1 MEMKKLKRKTKK
13 LLIAVFVI
21 WLLFL
26 SIPLARFI
34 TGKAI
39 LNGID
44 DAYVMG
50 GALFTGLA
58 FAVTYASLLTQNE
71 ALQEQLA
78 MDTLSNTI
86 DLILDSDRF
95 RESRKYVM
103 SMTFCNHVKLLEKIK
118 KGDPI
123 FIEDWKKL
131 DSGEKEGNVTNEY
144 VDSYKA
150 YEKLILF
157 CGRME
162 YIGIVLKNKGVD
174 YTVLDYFGTTIIES
188 YKRLEPYIKNSRIRF
203 GETYYFHYT
212 YLYYLAKQREPK
224 LKQECKD
231 LLDKMAKNEI
241 LLED

>member
-1 MEMKKLKRKTKK
+1 MKKLKRKTKK

-26 SIPLARFI
+26 SIPIARLI

-44 DAYVMG
+44 DAYVMV

-71 ALQEQLA
+71 ALQEQLT

-103 SMTFCNHVKLLEKIK
+103 SMTFCNHVKLLEKMK
-118 KGDPI
+118 KDDPI

-150 YEKLILF
+150 YEKLIFF

-162 YIGIVLKNKGVD
+162 YIGITLKNKGVD

-212 YLYYLAKQREPK
+212 YLYNLAKQREPK

-231 LLDKMAKNEI
+231 LLDRMEKNEI
-241 LLED
+241 LLEDQ

>member
-1 MEMKKLKRKTKK
+1 MKKLKRKTKK

-26 SIPLARFI
+26 SIPIARLI

-44 DAYVMG
+44 DAYVMV

-71 ALQEQLA
+71 ALQEQLT

-103 SMTFCNHVKLLEKIK
+103 SMTFCNHVKLLEKMK
-118 KGDPI
+118 KDDPI

-131 DSGEKEGNVTNEY
+131 DSGEKEENVTNEY

-150 YEKLILF
+150 YEKLIFF

-162 YIGIVLKNKGVD
+162 YIGITLKNKGVD

-212 YLYYLAKQREPK
+212 YLYNLAKQREPK

-231 LLDKMAKNEI
+231 LLDRMEKNEI
-241 LLED
+241 LLEDQ